1 MISRSFERVGAQNC
15 VVAGQGAF
23 RYSLMSP
30 PQRAVLTTWRCPGEW
45 REGTSPLPCVLAAKP
60 APHGTGYSI
69 DYAADYAADDRRI
82 EPFLESWLQ
91 MHASITDTRTPPKRA
106 HATNSASHRG

>member
-1 MISRSFERVGAQNC
+1 MQGLSRNPSRGNPDHHRRLPLAEA
-15 VVAGQGAF
+15 VALAED
-23 RYSLMSP
+23 RYHSS
-30 PQRAVLTTWRCPGEW
+30 T
-45 REGTSPLPCVLAAKP
+45 LPSVLAAKP

-91 MHASITDTRTPPKRA
+91 MHASITDARTPPKRA